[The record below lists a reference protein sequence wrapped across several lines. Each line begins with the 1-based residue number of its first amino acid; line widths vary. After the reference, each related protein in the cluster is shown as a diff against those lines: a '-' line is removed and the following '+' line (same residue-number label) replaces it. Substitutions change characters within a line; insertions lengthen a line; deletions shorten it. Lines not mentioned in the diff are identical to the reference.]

1 MRKKYFYIIISL
13 LTSLFIYL
21 FYRTERTVV
30 NEMILHIISFR
41 TYAVLKENIVRFLPL
56 NGITIYSLP
65 EGLWVFCITLT
76 SKPYYVQLNNWRIKC
91 VFIPL
96 IVCIS
101 LEIFQLLH
109 LTNGRFDFN
118 DIGMSAVFW
127 LIANYAFSEQSDK
140 CNMFSR
146 LNSRTMVCLGTY
158 SIVYLSHVL

>member
-1 MRKKYFYIIISL
+1 
-13 LTSLFIYL
+13 
-21 FYRTERTVV
+21 
-30 NEMILHIISFR
+30 MILHIIPFR

-56 NGITIYSLP
+56 NEITIYSLP

-76 SKPYYVQLNNWRIKC
+76 SKPYYVQLNNWRINC